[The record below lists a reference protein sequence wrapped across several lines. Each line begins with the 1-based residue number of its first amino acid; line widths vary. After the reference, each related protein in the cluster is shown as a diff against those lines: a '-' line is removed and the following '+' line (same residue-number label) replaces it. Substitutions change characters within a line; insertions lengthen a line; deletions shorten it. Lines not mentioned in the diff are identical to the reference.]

1 MDTSLSN
8 EFDLR
13 PNRMDM
19 FLERLAEKMGLQ
31 ARASTVFGDP
41 VDRDGVTVIPVAK
54 ARWAFGGGG
63 GGGKKGGAASGS
75 GSGGGGGMII
85 TPVGYIE
92 VKAGSSQ
99 FRSIRNPAA
108 PLPLLLA
115 GIAIALWSMRSLAG
129 RSRER

>member
-13 PNRMDM
+13 PNRMDT

-31 ARASTVFGDP
+31 ARASTVFGEP

-54 ARWAFGGGG
+54 ARWGFGGGG
-63 GGGKKGGAASGS
+63 GAGKRGGAESGS
-75 GSGGGGGMII
+75 GSGGGGGMIL

-92 VKAGSSQ
+92 VKAGASRFQ
-99 FRSIRNPAA
+99 PIWDPGARR
-108 PLPLLLA
+108 PLLMA
-115 GIAIALWSMRSLAG
+115 GIAVALWSLRCLA
-129 RSRER
+129 RRNRER